1 MILYAKCWTSMT
13 TILNNG
19 HAQGNFA
26 ADMPAV
32 KIQFFKVEKR
42 CTHVQTSKVYE
53 KYFELKTTI
62 KLNRCYRYHH
72 LPPKIPCPILPM
84 CSRLPSIF
92 SNVPKLA
99 PPLI

>member
-1 MILYAKCWTSMT
+1 MT

-42 CTHVQTSKVYE
+42 CTYVQTSKHIPIFKQYWNGGGGIKNVYYIMKFDTQGFF
-53 KYFELKTTI
+53 KY
-62 KLNRCYRYHH
+62 R
-72 LPPKIPCPILPM
+72 
-84 CSRLPSIF
+84 
-92 SNVPKLA
+92 
-99 PPLI
+99 

>member
-1 MILYAKCWTSMT
+1 MT

-42 CTHVQTSKVYE
+42 CTYMYKQA
-53 KYFELKTTI
+53 
-62 KLNRCYRYHH
+62 
-72 LPPKIPCPILPM
+72 
-84 CSRLPSIF
+84 SIF
-92 SNVPKLA
+92 QYIAMFKQYWNGGGGL
-99 PPLI
+99 L